1 MNAGMN
7 TAAAASLVALG
18 LDRWRVLD
26 TAGGVIGVVDALVR
40 PEGLRYRARR
50 YRWSSRAFI
59 DVGEFWRRED
69 AVAVL
74 RRG

>member
-1 MNAGMN
+1 MNAP
-7 TAAAASLVALG
+7 TKTPAPPSLVALG

-26 TAGGVIGVVDALVR
+26 AAGVVIGVVDALSCA
-40 PEGLRYRARR
+40 EGMRYRARR

-59 DVGEFWRRED
+59 DVGEFWRRDD

>member
-1 MNAGMN
+1 MNAPTH
-7 TAAAASLVALG
+7 TATNPCLVALG
-18 LDRWRVLD
+18 IDRWRVLD
-26 TAGGVIGVVDALVR
+26 PAGAVIGLIDAR
-40 PEGLRYRARR
+40 SGAEGMRYRARR

>member
-1 MNAGMN
+1 MNAP
-7 TAAAASLVALG
+7 TKTPTEPALVALG

-26 TAGGVIGVVDALVR
+26 AAGVVIGVVDALSCT
-40 PEGLRYRARR
+40 EGMRYRARR

-59 DVGEFWRRED
+59 DVGEFWRRDD